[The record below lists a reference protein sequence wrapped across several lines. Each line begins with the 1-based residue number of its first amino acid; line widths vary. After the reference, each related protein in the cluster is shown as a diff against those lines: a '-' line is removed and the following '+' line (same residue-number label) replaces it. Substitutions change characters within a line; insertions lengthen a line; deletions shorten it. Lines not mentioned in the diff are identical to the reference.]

1 MSGEQIH
8 LQVPPES
15 FGVNSLDQFV
25 NRLKYTVL
33 GRQTLTQLF
42 VLKIMCP
49 LNFEILGTVKSFSS
63 PTQSLNQVS
72 TD

>member
-42 VLKIMCP
+42 VLKIMSP
-49 LNFEILGTVKSFSS
+49 KFRNFGDGKKFFIANPIPKPSIH
-63 PTQSLNQVS
+63 
-72 TD
+72 